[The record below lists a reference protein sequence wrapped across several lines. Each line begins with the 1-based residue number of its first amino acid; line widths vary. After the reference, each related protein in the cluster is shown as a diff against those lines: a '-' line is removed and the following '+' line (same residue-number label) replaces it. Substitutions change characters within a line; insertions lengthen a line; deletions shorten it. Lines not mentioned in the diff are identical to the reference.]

1 MVCGREALTLTEVKI
16 AALVAR
22 GGSTS
27 DIARGMFLSRRTVQT
42 CISRILTK
50 LGATSRVEIVG
61 EALRRGISPGRDGRL
76 VHRRES
82 VVI

>member
-1 MVCGREALTLTEVKI
+1 VPA
-16 AALVAR
+16 
-22 GGSTS
+22 
-27 DIARGMFLSRRTVQT
+27 

-50 LGATSRVEIVG
+50 LGAKSRVEIAG
-61 EALRRGISPGRDGRL
+61 EALRQGIATGRDGRP